1 MAVVKVGIAVSL
13 TGQFRMQGRQAL
25 AGLRAWV
32 EEVNRAGGLAVDRK
46 WADVELIHYD
56 DGSLAEGARQ
66 ATERLIREDR
76 VDLLFGPYS
85 SGLARAAADVAAECG
100 QVLWNQGG
108 AAEEIYQPVRRVVG
122 ILSGARE
129 YLAALPELV
138 KAGDESAGTFGIVR
152 CSVGA
157 FPRQVSEGLEGAA
170 VGLGFNKV
178 LHLEFPPER
187 SEFDGLAAESVR
199 ANPDLLLVVGRIRHD
214 LAMAQALASR
224 WRREGRRPKA
234 TAVVAAGIDRFRAE
248 LGDDAEGFIG
258 PSQWEPPSGESEG
271 RLPCPYYGPTY
282 YGPTAAQVM
291 ASLGRVAAD
300 AGLAVDYP
308 MAQAYAAGL
317 VAQRC
322 LQEAGTPDQGL
333 LWEAAGRLDF
343 HTFFGRFRIDPMTG
357 RQVGRSSY
365 IIQWQR
371 GAQGSGLAGGAEG
384 RGAVALLTAGRRLA
398 ALRTSQGERVIGR

>member
-1 MAVVKVGIAVSL
+1 MRRL
-13 TGQFRMQGRQAL
+13 TGPA
-25 AGLRAWV
+25 
-32 EEVNRAGGLAVDRK
+32 GLAVDRK

-66 ATERLIREDR
+66 ATERLIKEDR

-108 AAEEIYQPVRRVVG
+108 AAEEIYQPGRRVVG

-138 KAGDESAGTFGIVR
+138 KAGSESAGTFGIVR

-187 SEFDGLAAESVR
+187 SEFDGLMGAVAGTD
-199 ANPDLLLVVGRIRHD
+199 PDLLLVVGRIRHD
-214 LAMAQALASR
+214 LALAQALASR
-224 WRREGRRPKA
+224 WRKGKRRPKA

-248 LGDDAEGFIG
+248 LGNDAEGFIG

-271 RLPCPYYGPTY
+271 RLPCPYYGPTS
-282 YGPTAAQVM
+282 AQVM

-308 MAQAYAAGL
+308 IAQAYAAGL

-322 LQEAGTPDQGL
+322 LQEAGTHDQGL
-333 LWEAAGRLDF
+333 LWAAAGRLDF

-371 GAQGSGLAGGAEG
+371 GRKVVVWPAERKVG
-384 RGAVALLTAGRRLA
+384 ELLLY
-398 ALRTSQGERVIGR
+398 